1 MDSTLD
7 HKTPPS
13 GGSHPRPIRHP
24 YQTIRWAF
32 HCLLFVLIIV
42 SSSGCLVRSRERIR
56 SYKPASG
63 WKETTLTQLLESLR
77 LEESA
82 IKALNATVDVEP
94 SVSSAQ
100 KGEIVHYRDVRSFLL
115 IRKPGW
121 LRMIGLY
128 PVVRNT
134 AFDLTSDGEKFEL
147 YVPSKDR
154 LVVGSAVSTKKSS
167 SALENLRPHHI
178 LDALLWRSP
187 DPAKEKAALEVV
199 DEPTQSHYV
208 VNILASNGNGE
219 LELARKLWYERAGLT
234 MDRLQIY
241 EPGGV
246 LATDA
251 KYSNYGDFDGISYPQ
266 NIVIDR
272 PQDQYGLALRVTRL
286 VFNEELGDEKF
297 KMERPES
304 ATVVNLDDP
313 AGGASQ
319 ASGASQESPN

>member
-1 MDSTLD
+1 MSPTFDYI
-7 HKTPPS
+7 TPPS
-13 GGSHPRPIRHP
+13 GDQMVRPSGLPQAGRRSLWDRVLASLILASLVLGSS
-24 YQTIRWAF
+24 A
-32 HCLLFVLIIV
+32 
-42 SSSGCLVRSRERIR
+42 CLVRSRERIKTF
-56 SYKPASG
+56 KPAGG
-63 WKETTLTQLLESLR
+63 WKEATLENLLTNLR
-77 LEESA
+77 SQEAA
-82 IKALNATVDVEP
+82 IKTLNATVDIEP

-100 KGEIVHYRDVRSFLL
+100 KNEVVHYRDVRSFLL

-134 AFDLTSDGEKFEL
+134 AFDLTSNGERFEL
-147 YVPSKDR
+147 YVPAKDR
-154 LVVGSAVSTKKSS
+154 LVLGSAVSSKKSS
-167 SALENLRPHHI
+167 STLENLRPHHI
-178 LDALLWRSP
+178 LEALLWHGP

-208 VNILASNGNGE
+208 VHILAANGNGQ
-219 LELARKLWYERAGLT
+219 LELARKLWYERTGLT
-234 MDRLQIY
+234 LDRLQTFD
-241 EPGGV
+241 PGGV

-251 KYSNYGDFDGISYPQ
+251 RYSNYGDFEGIRYPQ

-297 KMERPES
+297 KMERPEN

-313 AGGASQ
+313 ANNSDPG
-319 ASGASQESPN
+319 SGAN

>member
-1 MDSTLD
+1 MRPAFDYIP
-7 HKTPPS
+7 PPS
-13 GGSHPRPIRHP
+13 GDQMVRPARMPRAIRRNLRHRALASV
-24 YQTIRWAF
+24 ILA
-32 HCLLFVLIIV
+32 LIAI

-56 SYKPASG
+56 TFKPQGG
-63 WKETTLTQLLESLR
+63 WKEATLDSLLTNLR
-77 LEESA
+77 SEEA
-82 IKALNATVDVEP
+82 VIKTLNATVDVEP

-100 KGEIVHYRDVRSFLL
+100 KNEVVHYRDVRSFLL

-134 AFDLTSDGEKFEL
+134 AFDLTSNGEKFEL

-154 LVVGSAVSTKKSS
+154 LVIGSAVSTKKSAS
-167 SALENLRPHHI
+167 TLENLRPHHI
-178 LDALLWRSP
+178 LEALLWHGP

-199 DEPTQSHYV
+199 DKPTQSHYV
-208 VNILASNGNGE
+208 VHILATNANGQ

-234 MDRLQIY
+234 LDRLQTFD
-241 EPGGV
+241 PGGI

-251 KYSNYGDFDGISYPQ
+251 RYSNYGDFEGISYPQ
-266 NIVIDR
+266 NITIDR

-297 KMERPES
+297 KMEPPEN
-304 ATVVNLDDP
+304 ATVVNLDD
-313 AGGASQ
+313 ASNNGGQGSSA
-319 ASGASQESPN
+319 N

>member
-1 MDSTLD
+1 MLLLATL
-7 HKTPPS
+7 
-13 GGSHPRPIRHP
+13 
-24 YQTIRWAF
+24 
-32 HCLLFVLIIV
+32 V
-42 SSSGCLVRSRERIR
+42 SSGCLVRSRERIQTSR
-56 SYKPASG
+56 PAAG
-63 WKETTLTQLLESLR
+63 WREATLAELLTGLRAQET
-77 LEESA
+77 A
-82 IKALNATVDVEP
+82 IRTLNATVDVEP

-100 KGEIVHYRDVRSFLL
+100 QGEVVHYRDVRSFLL

-128 PVVRNT
+128 PVVRST

-154 LVVGSAVSTKKSS
+154 LVLGSSVSSKRSS
-167 SALENLRPHHI
+167 STLENLRPYHI

-187 DPAKEKAALEVV
+187 DPSKERAVLEVV

-208 VNILASNGNGE
+208 VHIITTNGATNGNGQ
-219 LELARKLWYERAGLT
+219 LELARKFWYERAGLT
-234 MDRLQIY
+234 LARLQIFDS
-241 EPGGV
+241 GGV

-251 KYSNYGDFDGISYPQ
+251 RYSSYGEFGGISYPQ

-297 KMERPES
+297 KMERPAN
-304 ATVVNLDDP
+304 ATVMNLDAP
-313 AGGASQ
+313 AAAGDNPVIRPVNGPGTSAGEGS
-319 ASGASQESPN
+319 SVN